1 MANAPKPSRSA
12 GRGATKAKSR
22 TSRSRAGSPGSVRS
36 TVSTS
41 KADRNPQSPVAKLHK
56 DLRKGLRQKA
66 KFLPLKSVPCYLS
79 TRWGSV

>member
-56 DLRKGLRQKA
+56 DLIDSSRHNDSDTTVIPG
-66 KFLPLKSVPCYLS
+66 
-79 TRWGSV
+79 

>member
-56 DLRKGLRQKA
+56 DLIAQGIMIATPPPSQDDSKNNSKI
-66 KFLPLKSVPCYLS
+66 
-79 TRWGSV
+79 